1 MDKRYSVIIISR
13 SGEEKTIPVDK
24 AIMDEEQFK
33 VGDVVYLDGLLAIEN
48 FNLEEDCYSLEII
61 KECKNEFIRNSME
74 YFAEKISRK
83 IFRIYEEK
91 GEFPEVVSFLIGR
104 NELLATLRILAFFV
118 EIT

>member
-1 MDKRYSVIIISR
+1 MCRGYYAEAKKIEECENRVVYAY
-13 SGEEKTIPVDK
+13 SGENWNDK
-24 AIMDEEQFK
+24 KSKE
-33 VGDVVYLDGLLAIEN
+33 GDALLYDGLLAIEN

-91 GEFPEVVSFLIGR
+91 GEFPEVVSFLI
-104 NELLATLRILAFFV
+104 
-118 EIT
+118 